1 MRDLQR
7 TQRRHIMASRQH
19 VGYSL
24 GMQGRTARASA
35 LMGIFRE
42 CPIVTSYILRT
53 HEPCVPTGQVNFPYG
68 SLLPTTYYLLLTTSF
83 PPAWHQCKLVPIS
96 GSKKYEKIRVYTWR
110 QMQTDLAIEGMLE
123 WRLRRTRAVRPYR
136 SSEFP
141 AWFTTTYYL
150 LPTTYDFVPLRKLVY

>member
-24 GMQGRTARASA
+24 GMQGRTVRASA

-53 HEPCVPTGQVNFPYG
+53 HEPCTAVPKIFANHLVFTKI
-68 SLLPTTYYLLLTTSF
+68 STTY
-83 PPAWHQCKLVPIS
+83 K
-96 GSKKYEKIRVYTWR
+96 EKCLRRI
-110 QMQTDLAIEGMLE
+110 LE
-123 WRLRRTRAVRPYR
+123 WSFVQISYKLSFCHNMPQIPYVFTQLSLFIRDGIKRLIFLWDSSARAVRPYR

-141 AWFTTTYYL
+141 AWFTTTYY
-150 LPTTYDFVPLRKLVY
+150 FVPLRKLVY